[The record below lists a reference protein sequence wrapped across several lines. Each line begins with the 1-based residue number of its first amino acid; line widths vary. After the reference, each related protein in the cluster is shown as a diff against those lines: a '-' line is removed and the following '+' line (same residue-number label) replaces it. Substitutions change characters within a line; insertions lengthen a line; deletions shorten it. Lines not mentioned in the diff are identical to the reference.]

1 MPHGRIDWS
10 LRSAPPCS
18 GAISHRSYYCTRLNA
33 DSIDDF
39 ASIFRRLH
47 LRPVNL
53 DRAMRDRAYRTPDT
67 YVGEDGIDWL
77 ERWSAL
83 KRTDLHEEGE
93 EDPPTD
99 I

>member
-1 MPHGRIDWS
+1 
-10 LRSAPPCS
+10 
-18 GAISHRSYYCTRLNA
+18 
-33 DSIDDF
+33 
-39 ASIFRRLH
+39 
-47 LRPVNL
+47 
-53 DRAMRDRAYRTPDT
+53 MRDRAYRTPDT